1 MPRIAAAI
9 GVFATVAVF
18 TFINIKTYPVVW
30 EMVGTAPWFAQGGE
44 SSQQETAAQ
53 AKMAAEE
60 EVKEAAPSR
69 SNPSRPV
76 SPLPKLKSLAGSDSL
91 ESDIPAKPTGFG
103 PRLDLVQKS
112 ASDSQAD
119 SLAGNAA
126 QDNGPSSDS
135 SLRTGT
141 AATSGEGAYPGLN
154 LGPIKIT
161 ETVSEA
167 AGADN
172 SVLGKMTAAGP
183 PKSASAAL
191 PAPSGSRWPAEMSP
205 RMKYAAKPPT
215 LETYQNWNP
224 ERPLVPVQRPKETQK
239 SSTNKQG
246 KSAKD
251 ASPDH
256 KDSSRFK
263 RPVEMGNGFGKAIVR
278 HLPPVDPKDRPIR
291 MSIPA
296 HGPNSPIPVYPGT
309 GR

>member
-18 TFINIKTYPVVW
+18 TFINIKSYPVVW
-30 EMVGTAPWFAQGGE
+30 EMVGTAPWFAQGEE
-44 SSQQETAAQ
+44 SSRQEISAQ
-53 AKMAAEE
+53 AEMVAEE
-60 EVKEAAPSR
+60 AVEEADSSR
-69 SNPSRPV
+69 PNPSPSV
-76 SPLPKLKSLAGSDSL
+76 PPLPKLKSLAG
-91 ESDIPAKPTGFG
+91 
-103 PRLDLVQKS
+103 
-112 ASDSQAD
+112 
-119 SLAGNAA
+119 NAA
-126 QDNGPSSDS
+126 KDNGSSSDS
-135 SLRTGT
+135 SLRTGPAT
-141 AATSGEGAYPGLN
+141 TSGPATSGTATSGTATSGKGAYPGLN

-167 AGADN
+167 ADADN
-172 SVLGKMTAAGP
+172 YVLGKMTAGRPTGSVLAP
-183 PKSASAAL
+183 P

-205 RMKYAAKPPT
+205 RMKYAAKPPI

-224 ERPLVPVQRPKETQK
+224 ERPLVPVQRPKKLKKTQK
-239 SSTNKQG
+239 PGNDKQG

-263 RPVEMGNGFGKAIVR
+263 RPVYLKRPVYFKRPVEPGNGFGKVIVR
-278 HLPPVDPKDRPIR
+278 HLPPVDPQCRPIR

>member
-18 TFINIKTYPVVW
+18 TFINIKTYPSVW
-30 EMVGTAPWFAQGGE
+30 EMVGTAPWFAQGEE
-44 SSQQETAAQ
+44 SSRQEISAQ
-53 AKMAAEE
+53 AEMVAEE

-76 SPLPKLKSLAGSDSL
+76 PPLPKLKSLAGSDNL
-91 ESDIPAKPTGFG
+91 DSDFPQKPMGFG

-112 ASDSQAD
+112 ASDSQGD

-126 QDNGPSSDS
+126 NDNGSSSDS
-135 SLRTGT
+135 SLRTGPAT
-141 AATSGEGAYPGLN
+141 TSGKAAYPGLN

-167 AGADN
+167 ANADN
-172 SVLGKMTAAGP
+172 YVLGKMTAGRRAGSVLAP
-183 PKSASAAL
+183 P

-224 ERPLVPVQRPKETQK
+224 ERPVVPVKQPEETQK
-239 SSTNKQG
+239 PGDGKQG

-263 RPVEMGNGFGKAIVR
+263 KPVELGKGFGKAIVR

-291 MSIPA
+291 MNIPA
-296 HGPNSPIPVYPGT
+296 HGPNSPIPVYPDT